1 MLEGSIRRPGRQVR
15 VSSQLIDA
23 ATDAH
28 LWAERFDCDTGD
40 LFALQSEITSRLAR
54 TLSLE
59 LVRAEATA
67 GPCSYSRRLDSGT
80 DSSQTLS
87 WREIDSN
94 SRSCVRWVR
103 FRAYAS
109 SPFSKSQ
116 WPPM

>member
-67 GPCSYSRRLDSGT
+67 GSCSYSWRLDSGN
-80 DSSQTLS
+80 
-87 WREIDSN
+87 R
-94 SRSCVRWVR
+94 
-103 FRAYAS
+103 
-109 SPFSKSQ
+109 
-116 WPPM
+116 